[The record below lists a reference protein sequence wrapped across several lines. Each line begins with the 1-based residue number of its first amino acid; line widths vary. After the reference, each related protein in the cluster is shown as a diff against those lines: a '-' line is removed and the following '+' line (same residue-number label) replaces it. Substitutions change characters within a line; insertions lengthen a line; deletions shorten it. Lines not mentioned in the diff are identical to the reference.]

1 MSIDAKTVKVC
12 INKRE
17 KQCWDAASLLPNK
30 EDIAHK
36 RLATAVLQMVADTG
50 ELTESKQS

>member
-36 RLATAVLQMVADTG
+36 RLATAVPQMVADTG
-50 ELTESKQS
+50 GLTE